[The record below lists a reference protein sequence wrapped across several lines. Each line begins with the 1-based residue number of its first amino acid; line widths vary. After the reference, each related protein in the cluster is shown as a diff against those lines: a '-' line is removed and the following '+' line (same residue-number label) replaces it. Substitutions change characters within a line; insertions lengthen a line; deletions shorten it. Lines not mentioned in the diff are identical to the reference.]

1 MSSPQEP
8 RKSQRYGKQGGHSAP
23 RCGRWGRG
31 SALLA
36 PLITLSHDDEFF
48 PHQPTSLSH
57 SQAQGKSVTHCAG
70 AAPECA
76 ALRATLF
83 HCKRSSV
90 DARSRIQGNKLDR

>member
-1 MSSPQEP
+1 M
-8 RKSQRYGKQGGHSAP
+8 RKIRPGRRTLGGQGVP
-23 RCGRWGRG
+23 ECGCGGLGGARAGVTPPPPPPASRI
-31 SALLA
+31 ANQ
-36 PLITLSHDDEFF
+36 TLTFFFSH
-48 PHQPTSLSH
+48 L
-57 SQAQGKSVTHCAG
+57 QAQGKSVTHCAG

>member
-1 MSSPQEP
+1 MPGCGWEGLAAPAPACPPPP
-8 RKSQRYGKQGGHSAP
+8 RKSHCQSN
-23 RCGRWGRG
+23 
-31 SALLA
+31 SSLFFF
-36 PLITLSHDDEFF
+36 SH
-48 PHQPTSLSH
+48 L
-57 SQAQGKSVTHCAG
+57 QAQGKSVTHCAG

>member
-1 MSSPQEP
+1 MILT
-8 RKSQRYGKQGGHSAP
+8 A
-23 RCGRWGRG
+23 
-31 SALLA
+31 
-36 PLITLSHDDEFF
+36 
-48 PHQPTSLSH
+48 
-57 SQAQGKSVTHCAG
+57 CAG

>member
-1 MSSPQEP
+1 MWVGGLGGARAGVTPPPPPQV
-8 RKSQRYGKQGGHSAP
+8 
-23 RCGRWGRG
+23 
-31 SALLA
+31 AL
-36 PLITLSHDDEFF
+36 PIKLSLFF
-48 PHQPTSLSH
+48 FSH
-57 SQAQGKSVTHCAG
+57 LQAQGKSVTHCAG